1 MINISSRS
9 EGTATVVQVGGRIDA
24 DTAPGFEYACLQL
37 VRGGE
42 KVVVLDLGG
51 VQYISSAGLR
61 SLLVIGKEQQGRGG
75 VLRLANLTPI
85 VGRVFEQSGFH
96 SLFPCFDSVEKAA
109 EG

>member
-1 MINISSRS
+1 MLNISSRI
-9 EGTATVVQVGGRIDA
+9 EGAAMVVQVSGRIDA

-61 SLLVIGKEQQGRGG
+61 SLLVIGKEQQERGG
-75 VLRLANLTPI
+75 VLRLANLSAT
-85 VGRVFEQSGFH
+85 VSRVFEQSNFA
-96 SLFPCFDSVEKAA
+96 SLFPCFDSVEKAVA
-109 EG
+109 G

>member
-1 MINISSRS
+1 MLNISSRS
-9 EGTATVVQVGGRIDA
+9 EGTATVVQVSGRIDA

-51 VQYISSAGLR
+51 VQYISSTGLR
-61 SLLVIGKEQQGRGG
+61 SVLVIGKDQQERGG
-75 VLRLANLTPI
+75 ALRLANLTAT
-85 VGRVFEQSGFH
+85 VSRVFQQSGFD

-109 EG
+109 QG